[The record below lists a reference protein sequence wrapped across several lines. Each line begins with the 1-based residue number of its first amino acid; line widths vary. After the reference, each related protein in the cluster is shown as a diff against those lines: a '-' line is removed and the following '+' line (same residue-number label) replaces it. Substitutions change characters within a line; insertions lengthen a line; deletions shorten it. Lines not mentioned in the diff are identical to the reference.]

1 MTMPISLTPS
11 EKRTG
16 LVYLAFN
23 LLFLPLL
30 ISLAGAALALDTAQV
45 NIIYYMVNF
54 AAVLWIFRK
63 FLRGNLLVA
72 LDRVFPVLWY
82 AALAYLGQ
90 ETIGELLNAL
100 IYSINPAYINQ
111 NDATVANLVLR
122 NPFFGFCVV
131 TVVPIAEETLYRG
144 LVFRGL
150 YDRSP
155 MAAYLV
161 SMAVFS
167 AIHVTAYIG
176 RVSPLH
182 LALSFLQYLPAAYC
196 LCFAYRRSGTILS
209 PIFVHMAINA
219 IGVFGLMR

>member
-1 MTMPISLTPS
+1 MPISLTSS
-11 EKRTG
+11 EKRNG
-16 LVYLAFN
+16 LIYLAFN

-30 ISLAGAALALDTAQV
+30 ISVAGAALSLDTARV
-45 NIIYYMVNF
+45 NILYYMVNF
-54 AAVLWIFRK
+54 AAALWIFRK
-63 FLRGNLLVA
+63 FLRGNMMVA

-100 IYSINPAYINQ
+100 IYSINPAYINR
-111 NDATVANLVLR
+111 NDATVANLVLM

-131 TVVPIAEETLYRG
+131 TIVPIAEEILYRG

-155 MAAYLV
+155 VAAYLV

-167 AIHVTAYIG
+167 AIHVTGYIG
-176 RVSPLH
+176 SVSPLH
-182 LALSFLQYLPAAYC
+182 LLLSFVQYLPAAYC

-219 IGVFGLMR
+219 LGVFDLMR